1 MKRMRILVAT
11 AVLLAAP
18 ICLTPICAGPDTTGG
33 KKAGGNL
40 KDIGKEFKEFG
51 KKVGEAGKEA
61 GLEVADVAKKVW
73 YKSWQ
78 VSKPKLDQVD
88 KATRDFWREVI
99 KGKDRTLDELRREN
113 AELKHRLSEKEE
125 ED

>member
-1 MKRMRILVAT
+1 MNRMRTLVAA

-18 ICLTPICAGPDTTGG
+18 ICLTPIYAGPDTTGG
-33 KKAGGNL
+33 KKAGRTI
-40 KDIGKEFKEFG
+40 KEIGKDFKEFG

-73 YKSWQ
+73 YKSWK
-78 VSKPKLDQVD
+78 VSKPKLERVD

-99 KGKDRTLDELRREN
+99 EGKDRTLDELLREN
-113 AELKHRLSEKEE
+113 TELKHRLSEKG